1 MPSYGARLAPTGSE
15 QFMFY
20 PTTNQRFDVS
30 ASAVINGVTFT
41 GSLQNAPA
49 SGSTY
54 DLHIPGTVD
63 MGL

>member
-1 MPSYGARLAPTGSE
+1 
-15 QFMFY
+15 MFY